1 MRMNEERVRLIHKRT
16 EEIKEENRKKKQ
28 RILDSCCIVACLVLV
43 VGIGAFMPGL
53 VMSALGG
60 VSHTSGAASLIG
72 NHAALTYI
80 LMGLLCFLLGVS
92 VTVLL
97 YRLHRREKCKRQEG
111 DRDEKL

>member
-1 MRMNEERVRLIHKRT
+1 MRTNEERVRLIHKRT
-16 EEIKEENRKKKQ
+16 EEIKAENRKKKQ
-28 RILDSCCIVACLVLV
+28 RMLDGCCIAACLVLV
-43 VGIGAFMPGL
+43 VGIGSFMPGL
-53 VMSALGG
+53 VMSASDEVG
-60 VSHTSGAASLIG
+60 HASGAASLIG
-72 NHAALTYI
+72 NHAALAYI